1 MAARRVRKTQ
11 TFKETPM
18 SESTFDP
25 KTIFDSYR
33 NAIAP
38 ALKVQQEGVK
48 ALEGVGRYQY
58 AVAGDYLE
66 WSLAQAKAAVAAQS
80 PAEFVSRQVEL
91 TTALSERL
99 RARAQEFVKLA
110 ADAQTSFS
118 GAVNESVSKVAA
130 ETKKK
135 AS

>member
-1 MAARRVRKTQ
+1 
-11 TFKETPM
+11 M
-18 SESTFDP
+18 SETTFDP

-48 ALEGVGRYQY
+48 ALDRVGRYQY

-80 PAEFVSRQVEL
+80 PVEFVSKQVEL

-110 ADAQTSFS
+110 ADAQTGFTD
-118 GAVNESVSKVAA
+118 AVSESVSKVAA

-135 AS
+135 AG

>member
-1 MAARRVRKTQ
+1 
-11 TFKETPM
+11 M
-18 SESTFDP
+18 SEITFDP
-25 KTIFDSYR
+25 KTIFETYR

-48 ALEGVGRYQY
+48 ALDRVGRYQY

-80 PAEFVSRQVEL
+80 PVEFVSKQVEL
-91 TTALSERL
+91 TTALSEKL

-110 ADAQTSFS
+110 ADAQTGFTE
-118 GAVNESVSKVAA
+118 AVNESVSKVAT
-130 ETKKK
+130 ETKRK

>member
-1 MAARRVRKTQ
+1 
-11 TFKETPM
+11 M
-18 SESTFDP
+18 SEITFDP
-25 KTIFDSYR
+25 KTIFETYR

-38 ALKVQQEGVK
+38 ALKVQQEGIK
-48 ALEGVGRYQY
+48 ALDRVGRYQY

-80 PAEFVSRQVEL
+80 PVEFVSKQVEL
-91 TTALSERL
+91 TTALSEKL

-110 ADAQTSFS
+110 ADAQTGFTE
-118 GAVNESVSKVAA
+118 AVNESVSKVAT
-130 ETKKK
+130 ETKRK